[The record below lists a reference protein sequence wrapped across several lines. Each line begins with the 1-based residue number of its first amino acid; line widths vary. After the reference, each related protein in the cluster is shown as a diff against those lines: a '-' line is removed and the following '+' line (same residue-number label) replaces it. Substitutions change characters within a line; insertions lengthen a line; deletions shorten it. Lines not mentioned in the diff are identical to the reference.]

1 MKKNHRNRN
10 LGVLISLGLSLVILN
25 ACNRSRAERIFAEP
39 TKEQQSLTQ
48 WVNPF
53 IGTGGHGHTFPGATM
68 PNGMV
73 QLSPDTRLMGW
84 DACSGYHI
92 SDESILGFSHTH
104 LSGTGIG
111 DYGDVLFMPIAESPD
126 YTPDENGNYSHN
138 YASKK
143 RVNSEKAEPGYYTVV
158 LDESGIGV
166 ELTATSRAGFHRY
179 SFERKQAG
187 LIIDLNHTLQGHRQ
201 VENSLEVVGQ
211 NEIRG
216 VKKTSG
222 WARNH
227 EVYFHAVFSM
237 PFEYKTLAD
246 GSIAELT
253 FGDNTHEVLVK
264 VGISHVDL
272 KGAKKNLDQEII
284 DWSFDKVRRSAEDQ
298 WAKYLATIELEG
310 GSSDDKTIFYTAMY
324 HAAMAPNIFSD
335 VDGRYMG
342 MDREI
347 HKSDRPIFTV
357 YSLWDTYRALHP
369 FYTIVRPSINQD
381 MIQSLITKY
390 QEGGA
395 LPKWELA
402 GNYTGTM
409 TGYHSV
415 AVIADAYV
423 KGQKDFDV
431 ETAYKA
437 MVEAA
442 LYDTTGIHFPDAIIQ
457 EKLMP
462 KAKDFNNRLG
472 YIPSDLENEAVSK
485 ALEYAYNDWC
495 IAQMAKALGKMSDYE
510 LFMTRS
516 KRYVQYF
523 DKETGFMRGKLS
535 TGGWREPFDPKY
547 SRHRKD
553 DYVEGNAWQWSW
565 FVPHD
570 IKGLVSLHGGRE
582 AFVAKLDQL
591 FNETSEIKGEHKSS
605 DITGLIGQ
613 YAHGNEPSHH
623 IAYMYDYVGAPHRTQ
638 EITHEIL
645 RSQYSNNPNGLSG
658 NEDCGQMSAW
668 YLLSAM
674 GIYQVAP
681 GRPYYAFGSPLFD
694 KVTIHLENGNDF
706 TIEAI
711 NNSEENLYVQKYLY
725 NGKELEVPF
734 ISHTQI
740 EDGGTLV
747 FEMAPSPQGEGL

>member
-1 MKKNHRNRN
+1 MGI
-10 LGVLISLGLSLVILN
+10 LVSLGLSLIILY
-25 ACNRSRAERIFAEP
+25 ACNRSRAERIYGEP
-39 TKEQQSLTQ
+39 TTEQQSLTQ
-48 WVNPF
+48 LVNPF
-53 IGTGGHGHTFPGATM
+53 IGTGGHGHTFPGASM

-92 SDESILGFSHTH
+92 TDESILGFSHTH

-111 DYGDVLFMPIAESPD
+111 DYGDILFMPITT
-126 YTPDENGNYSHN
+126 TPEFTPNENGNYSHA
-138 YASKK
+138 YANKK
-143 RVNSEKAEPGYYTVV
+143 RKGSEKAEPGYYSVV
-158 LDESGIGV
+158 LDDNNIGV
-166 ELTATSRAGFHRY
+166 ELTTTTRAGFHRY
-179 SFERKQAG
+179 SFEGSHAG
-187 LIIDLNHTLQGHRQ
+187 LLIDLNHTLQGHRQ
-201 VENSLEVVGQ
+201 VENILEVVGP

-216 VKKTSG
+216 VKRTSG
-222 WARNH
+222 WARKH

-237 PFEYKTLAD
+237 PFQSQLHAD

-253 FGDNTHEVLVK
+253 FEDNTHELLVK
-264 VGISHVDL
+264 VGISHVDW
-272 KGAKKNLDQEII
+272 KGAKRNLDEEIL
-284 DWSFDKVRRSAEDQ
+284 DWSFDKVRRA
-298 WAKYLATIELEG
+298 AKDSWEQYLSTVTVEG
-310 GSSDDKTIFYTAMY
+310 GSMDDRTIFYTAMY
-324 HAAMAPNIFSD
+324 HAGLAPNTFSD

-342 MDREI
+342 MDRQI
-347 HKSDRPIFTV
+347 HQSDRPIFTV

-369 FYTIVRPSINQD
+369 FNTLVRPAINQD

-390 QEGGA
+390 EEGGA

-409 TGYHSV
+409 IGYHGV
-415 AVIADAYV
+415 AVIADAFT
-423 KGQKDFDV
+423 KGQKDFDI
-431 ETAYKA
+431 ETAYEA
-437 MVEAA
+437 MIKSAH
-442 LYDTTGIHFPDAIIQ
+442 YDTAGIHFPDAHIR

-462 KAKDFNNRLG
+462 KAKALNNELG
-472 YIPSDLENEAVSK
+472 FIPADLENESVSK

-495 IAQMAKALGKMSDYE
+495 IAQMAKGLGKTADYE
-510 LFMTRS
+510 YFMTRS

-523 DKETGFMRGKLS
+523 DKETGFMRGKLAE
-535 TGGWREPFDPKY
+535 GGWREPFDPKY

-591 FNETSEIKGEHKSS
+591 FTESSEITGDHSS
-605 DITGLIGQ
+605 ADISGLIGQ

-623 IAYMYDYVGAPHRTQ
+623 IAYMYNYVGAPHRAQ
-638 EITHEIL
+638 ELTRQIL
-645 RSQYSNNPNGLSG
+645 TSQYSNNPNGLSG

-681 GRPYYAFGSPLFD
+681 GSPYYTFGSPLFD
-694 KVTIHLENGNDF
+694 KVTIHQENGKDF
-706 TIEAI
+706 TIEAL
-711 NNSEENLYVQKYLY
+711 NNSPENIYLQRYVY
-725 NGKELEVPF
+725 NEKELEVPF
-734 ISHTQI
+734 ISHKQI
-740 EDGGTLV
+740 EEGGVLQ
-747 FEMAPSPQGEGL
+747 FEMASSPKSEDPQ